1 MKTFKRIDLTRNKQG
16 YTLERH
22 PTKKQKVGKTELNI
36 IMTQMTITVAKLVKA
51 CFRGIKK

>member
-1 MKTFKRIDLTRNKQG
+1 MKTFKQIDLTPNKQG

-22 PTKKQKVGKTELNI
+22 PTKKQKFGKTELNI